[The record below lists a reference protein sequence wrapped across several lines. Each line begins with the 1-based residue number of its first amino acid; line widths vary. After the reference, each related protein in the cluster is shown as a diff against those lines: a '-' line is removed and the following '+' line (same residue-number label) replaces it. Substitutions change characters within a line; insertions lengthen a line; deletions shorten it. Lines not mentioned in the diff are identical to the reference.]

1 VIDSRGWAS
10 FEHRIAL
17 SCFNFAIFFSR
28 GFSATTKKACLR
40 GDPSVGL
47 TIIVEALILL
57 KNTAFDPSKNVRQLR
72 LADWR
77 ADVSPVITAALF

>member
-1 VIDSRGWAS
+1 MDACS
-10 FEHRIAL
+10 EHRIAL

-40 GDPSVGL
+40 ADPSVGL

-57 KNTAFDPSKNVRQLR
+57 KKLRELGFFVPFTGFDPSKK
-72 LADWR
+72 
-77 ADVSPVITAALF
+77 

>member
-1 VIDSRGWAS
+1 MDACS
-10 FEHRIAL
+10 EHRIAL

-57 KNTAFDPSKNVRQLR
+57 KKLRKFGLFVPFTGFDPSEK
-72 LADWR
+72 
-77 ADVSPVITAALF
+77 

>member
-17 SCFNFAIFFSR
+17 SCFNFAIFFPR
-28 GFSATTKKACLR
+28 GFSATS
-40 GDPSVGL
+40 DPSIGL

-57 KNTAFDPSKNVRQLR
+57 KKLRKFGLFVPFTGFDPSEK
-72 LADWR
+72 
-77 ADVSPVITAALF
+77 